1 MHACGY
7 VRMDVC
13 VCRGQSGVFLSF
25 FLLFSVIRSVYFSWA
40 GWPVSPRDPLAFISP
55 VLGLEVST
63 TTSSVL
69 DVDFGGSNTGPP
81 AWRQA
86 LHQQLFQLQTFEL
99 ITFLCN
105 GI

>member
-1 MHACGY
+1 MRVVMCAWMY
-7 VRMDVC
+7 VC
-13 VCRGQSGVFLSF
+13 VEVRVVSSSVF